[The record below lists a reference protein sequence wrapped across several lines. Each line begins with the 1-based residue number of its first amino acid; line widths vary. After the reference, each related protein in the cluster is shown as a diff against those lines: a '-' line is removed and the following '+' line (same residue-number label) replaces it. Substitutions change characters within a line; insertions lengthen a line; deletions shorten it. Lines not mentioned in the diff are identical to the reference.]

1 VIHPGFRYVI
11 HPVAAGPI
19 VFWPVDAS
27 TTGKRL
33 AALGLVLSGFV
44 RFVVAERDPG
54 TGLELGIFQ
63 AAYRLRDRPDV
74 PDIDRAVL
82 RDTSMCPH
90 DGPRRHAQML
100 GVVATLVL
108 ALACN
113 QATSVERGEP
123 TVTANTFKVDDLHIT
138 ADDSGLMF
146 QYRTSSSSTDCK
158 AQAADAPKVWDL
170 VVRPRLNDSHV
181 QRVILFPE
189 DQSGTS
195 VSFEFT
201 KSASGQWSA
210 AAPCSIAIRNGLAP

>member
-1 VIHPGFRYVI
+1 MIHPD
-11 HPVAAGPI
+11 AAGPI

-33 AALGLVLSGFV
+33 AESGLVPSGFV
-44 RFVVAERDPG
+44 
-54 TGLELGIFQ
+54 LL
-63 AAYRLRDRPDV
+63 
-74 PDIDRAVL
+74 
-82 RDTSMCPH
+82 S
-90 DGPRRHAQML
+90 
-100 GVVATLVL
+100 GVIALVL
-108 ALACN
+108 ALGCN

-138 ADDSGLMF
+138 ADDSGLII

-170 VVRPRLNDSHV
+170 VVRPRLSDSHV
-181 QRVILFPE
+181 KRVILFPE

-201 KSASGQWSA
+201 KPASGQWSA
-210 AAPCSIAIRNGLAP
+210 AAPCSIAIPTGLAP

>member
-1 VIHPGFRYVI
+1 MP
-11 HPVAAGPI
+11 AGPI

-33 AALGLVLSGFV
+33 AVSGLVPSGFV
-44 RFVVAERDPG
+44 RW
-54 TGLELGIFQ
+54 
-63 AAYRLRDRPDV
+63 
-74 PDIDRAVL
+74 
-82 RDTSMCPH
+82 
-90 DGPRRHAQML
+90 L
-100 GVVATLVL
+100 GVIATAVL

-138 ADDSGLMF
+138 ADDSGLII

-170 VVRPRLNDSHV
+170 VVKPRLSDSHAE
-181 QRVILFPE
+181 RVILFPE

-201 KSASGQWSA
+201 KRASGQWSA
-210 AAPCSIAIRNGLAP
+210 AAPCSIAIPTGLAP